1 MNQPL
6 LYIFRPYLNC
16 FDHDDSF
23 LIEAVKADLL
33 SLQNKEVTNLD
44 KIFLRFLKAV
54 NLNLALKVNLNLK
67 PNLT

>member
-33 SLQNKEVTNLD
+33 SLQNKE
-44 KIFLRFLKAV
+44 KKFLRILKAV
-54 NLNLALKVNLNLK
+54 NLNLALKVNLTLK
-67 PNLT
+67 LNLT